1 MIGYENCLCTD
12 SVSLC
17 VSEKL
22 SRNVAIIVL
31 KHTRCIFCKVS
42 RIPKAQE
49 SMRQSI
55 TKDLSQSVKTGNR
68 FFLSRRIFNW
78 RLWHRNFMRRYKKH
92 ISISQ
97 MCACTARTGKLR
109 NFIIQYVTKN
119 VCLLTWWAK
128 SSGFPWSPWAEPSP
142 PSPSSWPCCGW
153 SGRHT
158 TGQSSRSPEW
168 IKLFI

>member
-1 MIGYENCLCTD
+1 MINSWKLNSWTPMIGYENCLCTD

-109 NFIIQYVTKN
+109 NFIIECVTKN
-119 VCLLTWWAK
+119 VYNCDYYKCSTRPTVNFYPLIWAWSK
-128 SSGFPWSPWAEPSP
+128 SP
-142 PSPSSWPCCGW
+142 
-153 SGRHT
+153 
-158 TGQSSRSPEW
+158 
-168 IKLFI
+168 